1 MDYEKAYNEALE
13 TARKINNGDGV
24 AAPADWTVCETIFPV
39 LREDYDDMIRGA
51 IIDHL
56 KDNNLTEWA
65 DWLEK
70 QGGQK
75 SVDKVEPK
83 FHEGEWVIGR
93 ATENE
98 PRQIAEIT
106 EEGYKT
112 TYGGW
117 IGFSFEE
124 DIRLWT
130 IQDAKDGDVLT
141 DGDMFVIFKSNNHDP
156 MTQHGCMFVYCSMM
170 KNNSGWHE
178 FWYES
183 GGLNPTYYLPATKE
197 QRDLLFQKM
206 REAGYEWDAEKKEL
220 KKIEDEIG
228 IPFGARGSEL
238 QESICY
244 IPKGFYAKI
253 DDDKVVIKKGE
264 NPAWSEEDERI
275 YRGIH
280 NLIYSTPYCDSR
292 KELSDWL
299 KSLKDRV
306 QLKKEW
312 SEEDKNAIKVLK
324 NIIKKSE
331 IIDSIIYTDSL
342 KEKLYNWLES
352 LMPQNNI
359 TDEELAQAKKDAYN
373 DALNKIEYHSGE
385 PTFDDGWSAAIWYL
399 KKRNTMPQS
408 QWKPSDEQMG
418 VIEAVINNRSFQRRH
433 LDSLYEQLKK
443 LREE

>member
-264 NPAWSEEDERI
+264 NP
-275 YRGIH
+275 
-280 NLIYSTPYCDSR
+280 
-292 KELSDWL
+292 
-299 KSLKDRV
+299 V
-306 QLKKEW
+306 W

-359 TDEELAQAKKDAYN
+359 TDEELAQAKKNAYN
-373 DALNKIEYHSGE
+373 DALDKIEYHSGE

>member
-70 QGGQK
+70 QGQTFTKKDVDDAYLKGICDAKQELEKQCKQK
-75 SVDKVEPK
+75 PVSKVKPK
-83 FHEGEWVIGR
+83 FRIGDVIEVKPMKCQDKIFTGK
-93 ATENE
+93 TNK
-98 PRQIAEIT
+98 IIDIT
-106 EEGYKT
+106 EESY
-112 TYGGW
+112 
-117 IGFSFEE
+117 IF
-124 DIRLWT
+124 D
-130 IQDAKDGDVLT
+130 DGKAYN
-141 DGDMFVIFKSNNHDP
+141 I
-156 MTQHGCMFVYCSMM
+156 
-170 KNNSGWHE
+170 
-178 FWYES
+178 
-183 GGLNPTYYLPATKE
+183 
-197 QRDLLFQKM
+197 
-206 REAGYEWDAEKKEL
+206 
-220 KKIEDEIG
+220 
-228 IPFGARGSEL
+228 EL
-238 QESICY
+238 QD
-244 IPKGFYAKI
+244 GWKI
-253 DDDKVVIKKGE
+253 SEQKL
-264 NPAWSEEDERI
+264 AWSEEDERI